1 MIEQNKSTQGIDNV
15 QNYRTDRIGEVTND
29 LISKIKEIK
38 NTHSETGKAYNE
50 MRQSTDSVPAQEL
63 L

>member
-15 QNYRTDRIGEVTND
+15 QNYRTDRTGEVTND

-38 NTHSETGKAYNE
+38 NTHSET
-50 MRQSTDSVPAQEL
+50 
-63 L
+63 